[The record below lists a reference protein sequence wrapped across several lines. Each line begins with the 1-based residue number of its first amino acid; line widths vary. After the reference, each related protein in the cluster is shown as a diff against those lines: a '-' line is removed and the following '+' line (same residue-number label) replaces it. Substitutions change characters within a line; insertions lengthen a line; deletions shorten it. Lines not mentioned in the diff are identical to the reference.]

1 MMKYLIFF
9 LPFLSMAQW
18 VSIPTSEYMK
28 AMEEVQQVTNFE
40 TSYCY
45 TSHYTFTDQITA
57 DTLEEADGYLIYNA
71 KSQLLNFHQINFTGV
86 QTKDFLILCD
96 TANQQILIQ
105 KPTISQFDNSQALK
119 IPEEFQD
126 EYRIKKCIE
135 NDLTKYE
142 ITLPEG
148 SDYVRVQMIVNKKK
162 QIINYQLVSGTT
174 VQLDPFK
181 DENKVLPIMNVSIGN
196 YEYGSQVE
204 KKRIRTPQDFFSDS
218 NLQIANSRF
227 AEYEIIDLRNKQ

>member
-1 MMKYLIFF
+1 
-9 LPFLSMAQW
+9 MAQW

-28 AMEEVQQVTNFE
+28 AMEEIQKVTNFE
-40 TSYCY
+40 TSYSY
-45 TSHYTFTDQITA
+45 RSHYTFTDQITA

-71 KSQLLNFHQINFTGV
+71 KSKLLNFHQINFSGV

-96 TANQQILIQ
+96 TANQQIVIQ
-105 KPTISQFDNSQALK
+105 KPTISLFDNSQALK
-119 IPEEFQD
+119 IPAEFQD
-126 EYRIKKCIE
+126 QYQVKKSSE
-135 NDLTKYE
+135 NELTTYE

-148 SDYVRVQMIVNKKK
+148 SEYKYVRMSVNKKM
-162 QIINYQLVSGTT
+162 QVINYQLASAAM
-174 VQLDPFK
+174 VQLDPFQ